1 MMLMNIFITGA
12 SSGIGE
18 YVAYEYAKDGV
29 HLALCAR
36 RKEKLDH
43 TANKCREMGA
53 KVTTYSVDVTDQHS
67 TKESIDDFLSKINRI
82 DLVIANAGLGE
93 LDALH
98 KGNPTMMN
106 KVINVNVIGVQNTI
120 VPFLPTML
128 KQASGHIALVGSVA
142 SHIAWVGGGA
152 YAASKFAVKALSES
166 WRKTLPKTID
176 VTLICPG
183 FVESEMTEK
192 AEWKPFVIKTD
203 VAAKKIVNA
212 LNKKKKMFIFPWQW
226 HIVIAFKKILELLM
240 VNAARK
246 VYKKRYKN

>member
-1 MMLMNIFITGA
+1 MVVVNIFITGA

-18 YVAYEYAKDGV
+18 HIAYEYAKDGI

-36 RKEKLDH
+36 RKEKLDQ
-43 TANKCREMGA
+43 TANKCRQMGA
-53 KVTTYSVDVTDQHS
+53 QVTTYSVDVTDQHS

-106 KVINVNVIGVQNTI
+106 EVINVNVIGVQNTI

-128 KQASGHIALVGSVA
+128 KQGSGHIALVGSVA

-166 WRKTLPKTID
+166 WRKTLP
-176 VTLICPG
+176 
-183 FVESEMTEK
+183 
-192 AEWKPFVIKTD
+192 
-203 VAAKKIVNA
+203 
-212 LNKKKKMFIFPWQW
+212 
-226 HIVIAFKKILELLM
+226 
-240 VNAARK
+240 
-246 VYKKRYKN
+246 